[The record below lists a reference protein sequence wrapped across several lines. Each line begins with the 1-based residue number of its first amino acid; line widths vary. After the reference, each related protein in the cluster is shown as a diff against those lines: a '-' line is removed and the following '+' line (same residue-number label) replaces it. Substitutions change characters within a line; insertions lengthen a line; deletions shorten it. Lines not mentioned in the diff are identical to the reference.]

1 MGKDR
6 CIRFIQTRRVA
17 VERTMPRSGLHHF
30 HIIFVAATTLR
41 PRSQPGDEV
50 IGDPQLAAAHVLG
63 SEAGMAAGALLAEEV
78 VSILTKGL
86 EENLVAQVLG
96 GVGGMPSAERNDAI
110 TNILKAFLSGL
121 KG

>member
-1 MGKDR
+1 
-6 CIRFIQTRRVA
+6 
-17 VERTMPRSGLHHF
+17 
-30 HIIFVAATTLR
+30 
-41 PRSQPGDEV
+41 
-50 IGDPQLAAAHVLG
+50 
-63 SEAGMAAGALLAEEV
+63 MAAGALLAEEV